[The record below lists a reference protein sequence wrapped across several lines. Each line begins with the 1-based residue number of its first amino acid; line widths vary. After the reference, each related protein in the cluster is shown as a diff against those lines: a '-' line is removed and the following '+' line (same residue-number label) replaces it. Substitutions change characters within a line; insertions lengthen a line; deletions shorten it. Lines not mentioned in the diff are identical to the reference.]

1 MYAKVKE
8 HVIEKVNLKKKKKV
22 TNEEAAKIKTENAKI
37 CYICKERF
45 ENKYLK
51 DKKYSKVRDHCHYT
65 GKYRAAGHSTCNLK
79 NSVPKAIV
87 FHNGSNYDYHFII
100 KYPDKEFKNQ
110 LICLGE
116 NTENNIT
123 FAVTIEI

>member
-1 MYAKVKE
+1 MYAKVTE
-8 HVIEKVNLKKKKKV
+8 HAIEKVNLKEKKRLLTKKQQKSKLKMQKSV
-22 TNEEAAKIKTENAKI
+22 IF
-37 CYICKERF
+37 CKERF

-65 GKYRAAGHSTCNLK
+65 GKYRAAGHSTCNFK

-87 FHNGSNYDYHFII
+87 FYDGSNYDYPFII
-100 KYPDKEFKNQ
+100 KYLDKEFKKQ

-123 FAVTIEI
+123 FTVTIEI

>member
-1 MYAKVKE
+1 MQKS
-8 HVIEKVNLKKKKKV
+8 VIF
-22 TNEEAAKIKTENAKI
+22 
-37 CYICKERF
+37 CKERF